1 MEMNPMTE
9 IPKNQ
14 QSTEHITKPRI
25 KRLVIEW
32 RHLVVNGATCERCGA
47 TGSEVKT
54 AVDELT
60 QELGA
65 LGVKVVFRETALGPD
80 QLEESNTIL
89 MNGRPF
95 EEFIAGGVTE
105 TPCSSCST
113 LTGTSACCRAVE
125 VDNQQFEEI
134 PAWLIKQA
142 AYRAVGLREG

>member
-1 MEMNPMTE
+1 MTDKTNNHE
-9 IPKNQ
+9 NEGVNTAAPK
-14 QSTEHITKPRI
+14 I

-47 TGSEVKT
+47 TGSEVKI
-54 AVDELT
+54 AVDALT
-60 QELGA
+60 KELGA
-65 LGVKVVFRETALGPD
+65 RGIKVVFKETPLGTD
-80 QLEESNTIL
+80 QLEESNKIL
-89 MNGRPF
+89 LNGKPL
-95 EEFIAGGVTE
+95 EDLIAGGVTE

-125 VDNQQFEEI
+125 VDNQQYEEI